1 MSNYMTFIGE
11 TLKEAM
17 NNMYDKAIELDIVD
31 QIHIVKKSV
40 EQKKGFLGFGRKK
53 YHKVTVIVSESSR
66 IRKIKKRKDLFSN
79 TPQLFSP
86 NDVVHGN
93 LISNIKIPL
102 ESKPIKSKDHLRE
115 DTLLA
120 TENMELRDE
129 LNTLKS
135 SVDEIK
141 TELRDELREQL
152 LDIKRSFIQ
161 GQVNQEIDKEKE
173 VYKEIDIS
181 QKNIRWIENYL
192 NYKEFSK
199 YAVDDISKYLRE
211 QKSDILM
218 DKTRIFAKV
227 REFLRKNILT
237 EDVFLEE
244 YNFGNTVL
252 FVGPTG
258 VGKTVTI
265 IKMAAHVAAMR
276 EKSMRFISIDK
287 YKVGAN
293 SQLESYSEILKSK
306 FYAATSEESFLKVV
320 SRDERDFTFIDSAGR
335 SPKDTVQVNEIVK
348 WLKLLDKKID
358 IHLVLSATTKARDLE
373 YITEQYEILDY
384 QHIIATK
391 LDETLSYGAILS
403 MLYKTQ
409 RPLSFITNGQ
419 NVPQDFEIANIDKM
433 IAETIN

>member
-93 LISNIKIPL
+93 SISNTKITL
-102 ESKPIKSKDHLRE
+102 ESKPIKSKDHSRE